1 MMQKFT
7 VNDWEFESAFDPNLL
22 DNFGQTPL
30 YIACLS
36 GNDSLIEILLN
47 WRLVGQKP
55 DGGVAYICPVDLN
68 QRCGIGKESA
78 LMAAVRGGFV
88 SIVSMLLRNGIN
100 PNIINTNTI
109 DEIEEDECNYNA
121 ILLEAVR
128 QKHHLMTNLLL
139 RFGIVDTNTGAL
151 KSAVASGDDE
161 LVCAIIGSQAHED
174 LEYKLNDK
182 YLLSGGNLGKTA
194 PSSFCNSYRNLFPTH
209 PTVINWNFPNLQLS
223 EIK

>member
-1 MMQKFT
+1 MQKFHI
-7 VNDWEFESAFDPNLL
+7 NEWEFESAFNPNLL

-47 WRLVGQKP
+47 WRLIGRKL
-55 DGGVAYICPVDLN
+55 DTEIAYICPVDLN
-68 QRCGIGKESA
+68 QRCGFGKESA

-88 SIVSMLLRNGIN
+88 SIVSMLLHNGMN
-100 PNIINTNTI
+100 PNVISTDVI
-109 DEIEEDECNYNA
+109 DEIEEYESNYNT

-128 QKHHLMTNLLL
+128 QRHHSMTNLLL
-139 RFGIVDTNTGAL
+139 RFGIEDTSSIAL
-151 KSAVASGDDE
+151 KSAVSSGDND
-161 LVCAIIGSQAHED
+161 LICSIISKQTHED

-194 PSSFCNSYRNLFPTH
+194 PSTFCNSYRNLFPSH
-209 PTVINWNFPNLQLS
+209 PTVINWNFTNFQLP